1 MRVTDILSSPW
12 PIRSQN
18 YLEICNIYLQHC
30 HGEKADI
37 AAIEARLGK
46 PLDNKPPVYTVKNGV
61 AILPVEGIIE
71 QRMSMFESLSGA
83 VSTER
88 ISAMLANALGNPQA
102 HSIVL
107 AIDSPGGQVSGVQLL
122 AREIFDARSKKPI
135 VAVTDSMMASAAYW
149 IGSAASKVYIT
160 DDTVL
165 TGSIGVVATHEDFS
179 KYLEMRGIKVTEI
192 TAGKYKRIASQ
203 YEPLSTE
210 GRQSIQEMIDYVYSV
225 FVNSVADYRGVSSDQ
240 VLEKMADGR
249 EFTGKQAIN
258 AGLVDGE
265 LTLDAVIKQLNDEY
279 QATSQQ
285 GGRPSI
291 SATRSKT
298 MADDKTLSE
307 TEAQDR
313 ATKATTDERARV
325 LGIQAL
331 SLPGHEKLVEAC
343 IVDGS
348 SIEAAG
354 LKILQAEKT
363 KKAQVAADIKADAP
377 KPAAAAEAPNDDAEK
392 TRKAAEAAA
401 DAKLTVEDRCK
412 KEWAADDRLHKEFLT
427 LEGYVSFCKAKAS
440 GKVSIFQH
448 KAS

>member
-149 IGSAASKVYIT
+149 IGSAASKVSIT
-160 DDTVL
+160 
-165 TGSIGVVATHEDFS
+165 
-179 KYLEMRGIKVTEI
+179 
-192 TAGKYKRIASQ
+192 
-203 YEPLSTE
+203 
-210 GRQSIQEMIDYVYSV
+210 
-225 FVNSVADYRGVSSDQ
+225 
-240 VLEKMADGR
+240 
-249 EFTGKQAIN
+249 
-258 AGLVDGE
+258 
-265 LTLDAVIKQLNDEY
+265 
-279 QATSQQ
+279 
-285 GGRPSI
+285 
-291 SATRSKT
+291 
-298 MADDKTLSE
+298 
-307 TEAQDR
+307 
-313 ATKATTDERARV
+313 
-325 LGIQAL
+325 
-331 SLPGHEKLVEAC
+331 
-343 IVDGS
+343 
-348 SIEAAG
+348 
-354 LKILQAEKT
+354 
-363 KKAQVAADIKADAP
+363 
-377 KPAAAAEAPNDDAEK
+377 
-392 TRKAAEAAA
+392 
-401 DAKLTVEDRCK
+401 
-412 KEWAADDRLHKEFLT
+412 
-427 LEGYVSFCKAKAS
+427 
-440 GKVSIFQH
+440 
-448 KAS
+448 